1 MTAGAGLAPRLEHP
15 CWRTIASM
23 LTGNHREKG
32 RMLMA
37 TNASQSQH
45 STITVGKI
53 IKEVLRY
60 AVLIFLALLFIIPF
74 YLIIRNG
81 LATEPEITSPNWTF
95 FPSTLHFENISELL
109 SDTEV
114 PFLSGVEN
122 SAIISILQT
131 AGQILICALAGYG
144 LARIPYRWSNVVFYA
159 ILLTLMI
166 PFAVIFVPVYV
177 IVSYLGWVS
186 TLQGLVIPG
195 LFSGFT
201 TFLFRQFF
209 LSFPKELEEAGR
221 VDGLGYWGIF
231 WRVVVPNSWGIIS
244 ALSVITFIASWNAFL
259 WPLVVGQDASAWT
272 VQVVLSN
279 FLNAQVLNLHEL
291 FIGAALAI
299 LPLVIVFFILQ
310 RYIVE
315 GYKQSGLKG

>member
-1 MTAGAGLAPRLEHP
+1 
-15 CWRTIASM
+15 
-23 LTGNHREKG
+23 
-32 RMLMA
+32 MA
-37 TNASQSQH
+37 TSVSQSTEPER
-45 STITVGKI
+45 SRGRSVETITSL
-53 IKEVLRY
+53 VLRY
-60 AVLIFLALLFIIPF
+60 GLLIILAILFLIPF
-74 YLIIRNG
+74 YLIVRNG
-81 LATEPEITSPNWTF
+81 LAAETEITSPNWTF
-95 FPSTLHFENISELL
+95 FPSALHFENIQELL
-109 SDTEV
+109 SDPEV
-114 PFLSGVEN
+114 PFLDGLIN
-122 SAIISILQT
+122 SAIISVLQT

-144 LARIPYRWSNVVFYA
+144 LARIPYRWANTVFFA

-186 TLQGLVIPG
+186 TLQGLVVPG
-195 LFSGFT
+195 IFSGFT

-209 LSFPKELEEAGR
+209 LSFPHELEEAGR
-221 VDGLGYWGIF
+221 VDGLGYWGTF
-231 WRVVVPNSWGIIS
+231 WRVVVPNSYGIIA
-244 ALSVITFIASWNAFL
+244 ALSVITFIGSWNAFL

-291 FIGAALAI
+291 FIGATIGI
-299 LPLVIVFFILQ
+299 LPLVIIFFFLQ

>member
-1 MTAGAGLAPRLEHP
+1 
-15 CWRTIASM
+15 
-23 LTGNHREKG
+23 
-32 RMLMA
+32 MA
-37 TNASQSQH
+37 TLVSQSTEPKR
-45 STITVGKI
+45 SRGPSAETITSL
-53 IKEVLRY
+53 VLRY
-60 AVLIFLALLFIIPF
+60 GLLIILAILFLIPF
-74 YLIIRNG
+74 YLIVRNG
-81 LATEPEITSPNWTF
+81 LAAETEITSPNWTF
-95 FPSTLHFENISELL
+95 FPSALHFENIQELL
-109 SDTEV
+109 SDPEV
-114 PFLSGVEN
+114 PFLDGLIN
-122 SAIISILQT
+122 SAIISVLQT

-144 LARIPYRWSNVVFYA
+144 LARIPYRWANTVFFA

-186 TLQGLVIPG
+186 TLQGLVVPG
-195 LFSGFT
+195 IFSGFT

-209 LSFPKELEEAGR
+209 LSFPHELEEAGR
-221 VDGLGYWGIF
+221 VDGLGYWGTF
-231 WRVVVPNSWGIIS
+231 WRVVVPNSYGIIA
-244 ALSVITFIASWNAFL
+244 ALSVITFIGSWNAFL

-291 FIGAALAI
+291 FIGATIGI
-299 LPLVIVFFILQ
+299 LPLVIIFFFLQ